1 MKLINETQH
10 LFFFFD
16 VELWVC
22 ENLIGQFG
30 WLSLFSFFFFFFFL
44 FLSFLNLAA
53 HTLCSLASYTPAL
66 INFFFFFLGPVVQPQ
81 QCLCVVC
88 LWVVC
93 CVFVCYKCFCFWWC
107 VCVLG
112 WACCILFGL
121 DFFKAQKLWM
131 DFEVI
136 HCSTWAWASHITQ
149 VSILELKLG
158 KKQFKKILKII

>member
-10 LFFFFD
+10 LFFFFFLCGT
-16 VELWVC
+16 VR
-22 ENLIGQFG
+22 IGQFG
-30 WLSLFSFFFFFFFL
+30 WVSLFFLFFCIFKFGYPHTVLPGVLHACTHNKFFFFFWVL
-44 FLSFLNLAA
+44 LYN
-53 HTLCSLASYTPAL
+53 HNNVCVLCVCGLY
-66 INFFFFFLGPVVQPQ
+66 VV
-81 QCLCVVC
+81 CLCVMS
-88 LWVVC
+88 
-93 CVFVCYKCFCFWWC
+93 VFVFGWC

-136 HCSTWAWASHITQ
+136 HYSTWAWASHITQ

-158 KKQFKKILKII
+158 KKQFKKFLKII

>member
-1 MKLINETQH
+1 MKLSI
-10 LFFFFD
+10 FFFM
-16 VELWVC
+16 WNC

-30 WLSLFSFFFFFFFL
+30 WLSLFFFFFY
-44 FLSFLNLAA
+44 LAV

-66 INFFFFFLGPVVQPQ
+66 ITFFFFWVLLYNHNNVCVLCVCG
-81 QCLCVVC
+81 LCVVC
-88 LWVVC
+88 LCVIS
-93 CVFVCYKCFCFWWC
+93 VFVFGWC

>member
-1 MKLINETQH
+1 MSIWLA
-10 LFFFFD
+10 
-16 VELWVC
+16 
-22 ENLIGQFG
+22 NLADFH
-30 WLSLFSFFFFFFFL
+30 FFFFFFSVFI
-44 FLSFLNLAA
+44 FLNSAV
-53 HTLCSLASYTPAL
+53 HTLCSLVSYTPAL
-66 INFFFFFLGPVVQPQ
+66 ITKFFFFFFGSLLYTVSEYLTP
-81 QCLCVVC
+81 LI
-88 LWVVC
+88 
-93 CVFVCYKCFCFWWC
+93 CVFVFGGC

-136 HCSTWAWASHITQ
+136 HCSTWDWASHITQ